1 MSGGFAL
8 VALRTRRTMF
18 VVLVV
23 VSAIA
28 FFAVGSFA
36 SRALVQSEADAQATA
51 KALATAGVASVLEP
65 EDVTG
70 PIGGETA
77 EDLLDRLRRGVL
89 ADGTVFRMRVWS
101 PEGTLLFSTD
111 AADVAD
117 SLADLP
123 SIGIATKGGG
133 RPVSRVV
140 DQEIFET
147 YVPLRLRGGDALGA
161 VQVDQGYTPI
171 AEKAASPWS
180 LLRTIAFA
188 VGGIC
193 LVLAITATLPIG
205 VARNGGFVAAKPSRS
220 AKRQFKKDRAKRK
233 AKVGSSGAAPSREVA
248 KAQARA
254 ERAEAAREELLD
266 AAHRAAGP
274 RRQRRRRCGAQ
285 DRRARGSATG
295 SARSR
300 GAVAGSPG
308 RREAC
313 PVQRSPA
320 WAG

>member
-23 VSAIA
+23 VAAIA

-65 EDVTG
+65 EDVAG
-70 PIGGETA
+70 PIEGETA

-117 SLADLP
+117 SLGDLP

-140 DQEIFET
+140 DAEIFET
-147 YVPLRLRGGDALGA
+147 YVPLR
-161 VQVDQGYTPI
+161 
-171 AEKAASPWS
+171 
-180 LLRTIAFA
+180 
-188 VGGIC
+188 
-193 LVLAITATLPIG
+193 
-205 VARNGGFVAAKPSRS
+205 
-220 AKRQFKKDRAKRK
+220 
-233 AKVGSSGAAPSREVA
+233 
-248 KAQARA
+248 
-254 ERAEAAREELLD
+254 
-266 AAHRAAGP
+266 
-274 RRQRRRRCGAQ
+274 
-285 DRRARGSATG
+285 
-295 SARSR
+295 
-300 GAVAGSPG
+300 
-308 RREAC
+308 
-313 PVQRSPA
+313 
-320 WAG
+320 